1 MNGADRLCD
10 VLLAN
15 EINVCFANP
24 GTSEMHFVA
33 ALDRKPAMRCILG
46 LAEGVVTGAADGWA
60 RMTDRPAATLLHL
73 GPGLANGLANLH
85 NARRAHTPMLNIVG
99 EHASDHLQYDAP
111 LTSDIESLAR
121 PMSAWVGRVGGAADV
136 QPRTEAGILAAHANR
151 NVSTLIL
158 PADAAWG
165 DLDPGMPA
173 PAPLAIPARQP
184 AAATVV
190 ADAAAAI
197 RSGTR
202 VALIL
207 MEHAL
212 RAEPLQAAGRIAA
225 RTGATLFSQYQARSV
240 RGLGLPNP
248 PRLPSKTALA
258 GRILGDFDVAI
269 CIGHAPPV
277 GFFGYPGQPGHPF
290 PPGCRVIEL
299 GAATEDLGATL
310 AMLAEE
316 LGCGAA
322 SSADTAPLRQAD
334 IGMPTGQLSG
344 ESISLIVA
352 RSLPEAAIICEES
365 ISSPGR
371 LADLAGGLPRHDYLA
386 LTGGAIG
393 IGIPMALGAAAAC
406 PDRKVINLQADGSGM
421 YTVQG
426 LWTQAREQLDVLTV
440 IYSNRSYAVLQGEMK
455 GVGVTE
461 FGQNARRMLTLDG
474 PALDWCGMARAMGVE
489 AGRATTVAEFAQ
501 LYAAGLRQRGP
512 FLIEAI
518 ID

>member
-15 EINVCFANP
+15 QIDTCFANP

-46 LAEGVVTGAADGWA
+46 LSEGVVTGAADGWA

-99 EHASDHLQYDAP
+99 DHASDHLHHDAP
-111 LTSDIESLAR
+111 LTSDIDSLAR
-121 PMSAWVGRVGGAADV
+121 PMSEWVGRVDGPADV
-136 QPRTEAGILAAHANR
+136 QPRTEAGIRAAMANR
-151 NVSTLIL
+151 SVSTLIL

-165 DLDPGMPA
+165 ELPPDLAPPTPLSIPPRVPA
-173 PAPLAIPARQP
+173 PADQIE
-184 AAATVV
+184 AAARVM
-190 ADAAAAI
+190 
-197 RSGTR
+197 RGGGR

-212 RAEPLQAAGRIAA
+212 RAEPLRAAGRIAA
-225 RTGATLFSQYQARSV
+225 RTGASLFSQYQARAV

-258 GRILGDFDVAI
+258 GPILAGFDVAI
-269 CIGHAPPV
+269 CVGHAPPV

-290 PPGCRVIEL
+290 APHCRVIEL
-299 GAATEDLGATL
+299 GSAVDDLAATLEALAGAL
-310 AMLAEE
+310 D
-316 LGCGAA
+316 CGQA
-322 SSADTAPLRQAD
+322 SIADTAPLTQAQID
-334 IGMPTGQLSG
+334 EPTGALSG
-344 ESISLIVA
+344 DTISLVVA
-352 RSLPEAAIICEES
+352 RTLPESAIICEES

-371 LADLAGGLPRHDYLA
+371 LAELAGGLPVHDYLA

-393 IGIPMALGAAAAC
+393 IGIPMAAGAAVAC

-421 YTVQG
+421 YTLQG
-426 LWTQAREQLDVLTV
+426 LWTQAREDLDVLTV

-455 GVGVTE
+455 GVGVTA
-461 FGQNARRMLTLDG
+461 FGRNARRMLTLDS
-474 PALDWCGMARAMGVE
+474 PDLDWCALAKGMGVE
-489 AGRATTVAEFAQ
+489 AGRATTVAEFTR
-501 LYAAGLRQRGP
+501 LYAEGLNRRGP
-512 FLIEAI
+512 FLIEAVI
-518 ID
+518 G